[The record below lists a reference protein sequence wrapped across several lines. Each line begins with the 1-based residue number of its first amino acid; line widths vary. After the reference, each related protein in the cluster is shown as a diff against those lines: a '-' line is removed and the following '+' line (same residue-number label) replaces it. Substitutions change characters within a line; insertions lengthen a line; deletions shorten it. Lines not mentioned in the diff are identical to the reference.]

1 MLFAKRQVAFR
12 LLPWQFR
19 SVPAGDRQSI
29 PVACN
34 KFQVII
40 GQLGPLLPRSSL
52 HLLPLTF
59 DLVPIHRV
67 TSTGLAAIKRPNRN
81 ALQSDVTLTLQ
92 ITPKEVKQ
100 RLDAG
105 EKLRLVDVREP
116 FEYRQARIEGSELIP
131 MRTVSKSLDSL
142 ETEEA
147 PVIVFC
153 HHGMRSLQVV
163 SWLREQGVDHCSSMA
178 GGIDRWSLEI
188 DATVPR
194 YV

>member
-1 MLFAKRQVAFR
+1 M
-12 LLPWQFR
+12 
-19 SVPAGDRQSI
+19 
-29 PVACN
+29 
-34 KFQVII
+34 
-40 GQLGPLLPRSSL
+40 
-52 HLLPLTF
+52 
-59 DLVPIHRV
+59 
-67 TSTGLAAIKRPNRN
+67 
-81 ALQSDVTLTLQ
+81 TLTLQ

-147 PVIVFC
+147 PVIVLC

-163 SWLREQGVDHCSSMA
+163 NWLREQGVERSSSME

-188 DATVPR
+188 DPAVPR